1 MSGRSAFCFF
11 AAHLTFRS
19 VDLKI
24 RAAKQATV
32 EKDFPRCTQSTA
44 SDCDLLNLNLSPLLL
59 VYKHREIVIR
69 HHADWRYIVSLS
81 EDGRLI
87 SQIRQGNI
95 LALKALYEKYNVQVY
110 RTALAITHD
119 REAAEDILQD
129 CFLKVYIHVD
139 KLDGSLPLS
148 PWLHRVTVNLS
159 YNWANK
165 RRRWLQPLEEVV
177 DHLVAAPRTLPESA
191 LERGELQLV
200 VQKAI
205 ASLGFKHRVVVV
217 LFYLNGFS
225 LKEIA
230 YILDCPVGTVKSR
243 LHYARRKLRRK
254 LERDRRLSPGVVYEF
269 S

>member
-1 MSGRSAFCFF
+1 M
-11 AAHLTFRS
+11 
-19 VDLKI
+19 
-24 RAAKQATV
+24 
-32 EKDFPRCTQSTA
+32 P
-44 SDCDLLNLNLSPLLL
+44 
-59 VYKHREIVIR
+59 
-69 HHADWRYIVSLS
+69 LS

-95 LALKALYEKYNVQVY
+95 LALKALYEKHKVLVY

-119 REAAEDILQD
+119 RGAAEDILQD
-129 CFLKVYIHVD
+129 CFLKVYAYID
-139 KLDGSLPLS
+139 TLDGSLPLS

-165 RRRWLQPLEEVV
+165 RRRWMQPLEGVI
-177 DHLVAAPRTLPESA
+177 DSLVASPRTLPESS
-191 LERGELQLV
+191 LERVELQHI

-205 ASLGFKHRVVVV
+205 ASLSFKHRVVIV

-225 LKEIA
+225 LNEIA

-243 LHYARRKLRRK
+243 LYYARRNLRRK
-254 LERDRRLSPGVVYEF
+254 LERDRRLSPEVAYEF